1 MVLILKIQLQTSL
14 SVFSR
19 HEYKFLCRF
28 KQITQQI
35 HEQSESLGLLL
46 LLFELNIF
54 LFLIDIINNMIHMS
68 ISCDQYTAL
77 RFV

>member
-19 HEYKFLCRF
+19 HEYKFLCKNSRF

-46 LLFELNIF
+46 LLFEFNIF
-54 LFLIDIINNMIHMS
+54 LFLIDIINNMIHVHIM
-68 ISCDQYTAL
+68 
-77 RFV
+77 